1 MKWQVVELGDVAVV
15 DRRTAAPDEILP
27 GTKYVGLEHIRSG
40 GGFITVPVVSV
51 GDIASA
57 KFKFTHEHVLFGK
70 LRPYLAKIEAPSFE
84 GVCSTDILPVL
95 PGASLDK
102 RYLLHYLRQ
111 PAIVD
116 LATTRSSGANLPRLN
131 PKELEKFLIPLPPL
145 AEQRR
150 IAAILDC
157 AGTLQALACRA
168 LTTLG
173 LLSQSIFHD
182 MFSTFDWSVEF
193 GNVIASGPSNGL
205 YRPASD
211 YGEGVPILRIDGF
224 ASGAV
229 ISDSSK
235 WKCLRADDK
244 EIQRYSLA
252 PGDLVVNRV
261 NALSHLGKS
270 ALIAAVDGPSVY
282 ESNIMRI
289 RIDPTRA
296 NNYFVLAWLQAER
309 TKQQILRKAKKA
321 INQASIN
328 QADVKSLLL
337 PLPPL
342 ELQHRFAE
350 RVRAIEAKRAS
361 VERFVATTDEL
372 IATLQFRAFHGEL

>member
-15 DRRTAAPDEILP
+15 DRRTVAPDEILP

-145 AEQRR
+145 PEQRR
-150 IAAILDC
+150 IAAILDH
-157 AGTLQALACRA
+157 ADALRVKRREAIARLDELARSVFVDMFGDPERAAPEMVPLGAVSAISSGSTPKRSNGALYGGTTPWVKTGEVNNEVIESTEEH
-168 LTTLG
+168 LTDEGVRHARLKIYPPGSILVAMYGQGATRGRVG
-173 LLSQSIFHD
+173 LLGVRATTNQACAVIEPNDRILPEF
-182 MFSTFDWSVEF
+182 MFDQLKFSYQR
-193 GNVIASGPSNGL
+193 L
-205 YRPASD
+205 R
-211 YGEGVPILRIDGF
+211 GEGRGGNQPNLNGKLVASFPVYVP
-224 ASGAV
+224 
-229 ISDSSK
+229 
-235 WKCLRADDK
+235 
-244 EIQRYSLA
+244 
-252 PGDLVVNRV
+252 DLQMQLDYCR
-261 NALSHLGKS
+261 
-270 ALIAAVDGPSVY
+270 
-282 ESNIMRI
+282 
-289 RIDPTRA
+289 
-296 NNYFVLAWLQAER
+296 
-309 TKQQILRKAKKA
+309 
-321 INQASIN
+321 
-328 QADVKSLLL
+328 
-337 PLPPL
+337 
-342 ELQHRFAE
+342 
-350 RVRAIEAKRAS
+350 KRAS
-361 VERFVATTDEL
+361 LDRSRSSMKAQLAATDSL
-372 IATLQFRAFHGEL
+372 CSSLQSRAFRGEL